1 MKFRTTNF
9 EILSQEGKTI
19 LALIFVSWISLSG
32 LFAQN
37 KTLIVQI
44 SNIKDDVG
52 QIAVALYNSE
62 KEFMKTRYQ
71 GKVTK
76 AIKGEVEVIFE
87 NLPAGSYGLSVMHDS
102 NENGKLD
109 SNFFGVPKEGFGFSN
124 NAMGSLGPPGFEKAR
139 VDFSSSKT
147 ISIALKYL

>member
-87 NLPAGSYGLSVMHDS
+87 NLPAGSYGLSVMLDS

-124 NAMGSLGPPGFEKAR
+124 NAMGSLGPPGFEKVR